1 MERIHT
7 LIDKLYQQKAQ
18 NASPAHLL
26 FTVQL
31 LQQELSQ
38 LQTRNGSFN
47 TKKVSVTLPVSLNL
61 SEESLR
67 TSFSEAAKD
76 KEIYVLDAVTTAD
89 ETQVETV
96 QPVASP
102 VEYVLSKPT
111 LHESFYEEARSTM
124 KEEPRPVYVPQH
136 QHHYNAAYNA
146 VEETPTLTQYAE
158 RKEVHHILGDRKES
172 LNDRLKDQKTE
183 VAHRLK
189 ESPIKDLRK
198 AIGINDRFV
207 FVKELFRGDDA
218 AYERSIKTINAFNIY
233 SEAEYWMARELRL
246 KLAWADNNETVQHFY
261 SLVKRRFS

>member
-7 LIDKLYQQKAQ
+7 LIDKLHQQKTQ

-38 LQTRNGSFN
+38 LQTRNGSF
-47 TKKVSVTLPVSLNL
+47 TTRKVSVTLPVSLNL

-67 TSFSEAAKD
+67 NSFHDTAGD
-76 KEIYVLDAVTTAD
+76 KEVFVLNTVADA
-89 ETQVETV
+89 EEVEKDAE
-96 QPVASP
+96 PVIEAP
-102 VEYVLSKPT
+102 KQYTLQKPALS
-111 LHESFYEEARSTM
+111 ESFYEERRPAI
-124 KEEPRPVYVPQH
+124 KEEPKPAYTPAQYYNPVFE
-136 QHHYNAAYNA
+136 A
-146 VEETPTLTQYAE
+146 VEEAPTLTQYAQ
-158 RKEVHHILGDRKES
+158 RKEVHHVIGEKTES
-172 LNDRLKDQKTE
+172 LNDRLKEDKTE
-183 VAHRLK
+183 LAHRLK
-189 ESPIKDLRK
+189 ETPIKDLRK

-246 KLAWADNNETVQHFY
+246 KLAWADDNETVQHFY
-261 SLVKRRFS
+261 GLVKRRFS